1 MSLKPLFLAFSL
13 LVFGACKLQRVDDK
27 KESPNV
33 DGYRIGDPI
42 RTERF
47 LNTTEKSVGS
57 RICRDLRAK
66 RNRWE
71 VNRSGVRFNYDV
83 RSRSQC
89 SGGLASYEIQADV
102 ELASGDLVLDANTG
116 SRYINEVLTDNH
128 VALANICDELIAG
141 EADVENTIEM
151 GGSRYQ
157 VTFYEIG
164 ANHYTLITRFLQ
176 VSGTWIASLIDES
189 FVVVQERTSSSDLVG
204 VVYRRAQEARCS
216 GGGSTYTDQ
225 KIR

>member
-1 MSLKPLFLAFSL
+1 MSLKPFFLAFSL
-13 LVFGACKLQRVDDK
+13 LAFGACKLQKIEDK
-27 KESPNV
+27 KETPNV
-33 DGYRIGDPI
+33 DGYRIGDAI
-42 RTERF
+42 RAERF
-47 LNTTEKSVGS
+47 LNATEKSVGG

-71 VNRSGVRFNYDV
+71 VNRSGVNFGYDV
-83 RSRSQC
+83 RSRTSC
-89 SGGLASYEIQADV
+89 SGSLATYEIQADV

-176 VSGTWIASLIDES
+176 VNSTWIASLIDES
-189 FVVVQERTSSSDLVG
+189 FVVVQERTNNSGLVG
-204 VVYRRAQEARCS
+204 VVYRRAQEARCT
-216 GGGSTYTDQ
+216 GGGSTYVDQ
-225 KIR
+225 KVR